1 MNKDFDKYYDMY
13 NRKVKELRSIRQK
26 MVVDPKNRD
35 KR

>member
-13 NRKVKELRSIRQK
+13 NRKVKELKAIRQRMTVEPRNK
-26 MVVDPKNRD
+26 E